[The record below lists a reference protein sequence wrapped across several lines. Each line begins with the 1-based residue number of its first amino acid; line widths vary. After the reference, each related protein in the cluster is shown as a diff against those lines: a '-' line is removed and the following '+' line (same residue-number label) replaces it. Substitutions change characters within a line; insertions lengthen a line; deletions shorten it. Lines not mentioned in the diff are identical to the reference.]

1 MAEKKSIMKLT
12 EQEMKEVE
20 QEGKEIIK
28 KAVEPKEAVYSVK
41 ELAQNSKKLF
51 GVQPE
56 CLVATLFTVNK
67 KEASISEARKLVKEF
82 IRKEIQ

>member
-1 MAEKKSIMKLT
+1 MKLA
-12 EQEMKEVE
+12 EQEIKEVA
-20 QEGKEIIK
+20 QEGKEAIK
-28 KAVEPKEAVYSVK
+28 RAADPKEAVYSVR

-56 CLVATLFTVNK
+56 CLVATLFTANK